1 MPIIDDVL
9 NGLQIQIDTLWWN
22 LMFALAGMGWSL
34 QRAFLMMGY
43 TIELMNQWL
52 VDNAF
57 TPLIAQTNASLQV
70 AVSLSFVVA
79 LLVLGITYLLAAFAR
94 MRIVE
99 PRSAIAWYLAGA
111 LFFALGPSLYQG
123 LSDFRRD
130 ISQAFYAS
138 SLSGLQA
145 ATGTAF
151 NSLSSVDTADLGLI
165 GLCDNLGSYMPVWN
179 YTIDGLD
186 VALAYLR
193 ADGID
198 LMGYPSTPRDP
209 LCQPHTP
216 DVITGLW
223 TAGSVP
229 WEWRRPGSFF
239 ANDRDPVTFP
249 AMTALQRSDSL
260 AMTMAAQGRLLTAWP
275 LILFGVTEQLVY
287 LLLTIAQGLTF
298 ISFGVAILFAFFKKT
313 EVIAR
318 SIIDLWI
325 ELIVQT
331 IVIALIQSLVV
342 TFFLAGTASGN
353 GIVVLGVGLICL
365 IFMVIVLFSGVKAVW
380 NSFNRLFNAFGQAT
394 GGAVISPGT
403 VAVAGAVGAVG
414 AVGLAA
420 GAYGGALSVGSSA
433 MAGATALRSG
443 ATPAQAAGLTF
454 GGVEPLADAA
464 RAITRLPALR
474 GTPLGDAAE
483 QFTEGATVRRV
494 AREIPLVGGAL
505 APRIGAQLLSDY
517 DPDKAE
523 YDKQGRLVSR
533 PMLVPAVGERLEKMT
548 YPLGKAPQKP
558 KPAPSTD
565 DEMLEWVDDDDG
577 ELTPMFTPVKRKR
590 TGMFTPIAAPATP
603 TEAVADEE
611 LARERE
617 SYADDMRG
625 EEMEQHMSEVAQTSR
640 GSGGTGSGQMDNAA
654 ARLERSAEA
663 LERAAGTMTGS
674 LRVTGSADISSV
686 MGDVMRLLGGRGSSG
701 LDYPF
706 VARMMAEAVGVTP
719 LADGKPPVRDDLAR
733 FGMFI
738 DGAAR
743 LSLTPEQTERVGRE
757 VKDSPDRRM
766 TPETRAELLDG
777 AVASGRSREEAERE
791 VNRLEIAARLLPNE
805 MTAVGTMPVPA
816 VNVALQVTVAPVVQV
831 TIDNTEDDD
840 DASDYDEAMRSNSA
854 MSGSEGMLGGN
865 RS

>member
-1 MPIIDDVL
+1 MPIVDDVL

-52 VDNAF
+52 INNAF
-57 TPLIAQTNASLQV
+57 TPLITQTNASLQV
-70 AVSLSFVVA
+70 AVSISFIVA
-79 LLVLGITYLLAAFAR
+79 LLILGITYLLAAFAR

-111 LFFALGPSLYQG
+111 LFFSLGPSLYQG
-123 LSDFRRD
+123 FSDFRRD
-130 ISQAFYAS
+130 ISQAFYAT
-138 SLSGLQA
+138 SLSGLA
-145 ATGTAF
+145 AVTGSAF
-151 NSLSSVDTADLGLI
+151 TSLGSVDSADMGILN
-165 GLCDNLGSYMPVWN
+165 LCDNFGSYMPVWN

-216 DVITGLW
+216 DPATGLW

-229 WEWRRPGSFF
+229 WEWRRPESFF
-239 ANDRDPVTFP
+239 ANDRDPVFFP
-249 AMTALQRSDSL
+249 AMTALERSASKEM
-260 AMTMAAQGRLLTAWP
+260 ASAAQGRLLTAWP

-325 ELIVQT
+325 ELIIQT

-394 GGAVISPGT
+394 GGAVISPGAAAVT
-403 VAVAGAVGAVG
+403 VGAAAVGTAALGAAAYSGAV
-414 AVGLAA
+414 
-420 GAYGGALSVGSSA
+420 SMGSSA

-443 ATPAQAAGLTF
+443 ATPAQAAGLAF
-454 GGVEPLADAA
+454 GGVEPIADAA

-494 AREIPLVGGAL
+494 ARDVPLIGGAL
-505 APRIGAQLLSDY
+505 GPRIGGQLLSDY
-517 DPDKAE
+517 DPAKAE
-523 YDKQGRLVSR
+523 YDDKGRVIAR

-548 YPLGKAPQKP
+548 YPLGKRPSKADDV
-558 KPAPSTD
+558 PAESD
-565 DEMLEWVDDDDG
+565 QQMEWVEDEDG
-577 ELTPMFTPVKRKR
+577 ELFPSFTPVKRKR
-590 TGMFTPIAAPATP
+590 MGMFTPVAPTP
-603 TEAVADEE
+603 TDAAADEE

-617 SYADDMRG
+617 TYADDMRG
-625 EEMEQHMSEVAQTSR
+625 EEMEQHLSEVAQ
-640 GSGGTGSGQMDNAA
+640 SGAGRGTGKPDSDRIESAA
-654 ARLERSAEA
+654 GRLERSAEA

-674 LRVTGSADISSV
+674 LRVAGSADVTSV
-686 MGDVMRLLGGRGSSG
+686 MGDVMRLLGGRGAAGVDHLTVAG
-701 LDYPF
+701 LL
-706 VARMMAEAVGVTP
+706 AQAVGVTP
-719 LADGKPPVRDDLAR
+719 QTDGKPPVRDNLAR
-733 FGMFI
+733 FGMFV

-743 LSLTPEQTERVGRE
+743 LGLTPEQAERVGRE
-757 VKDSPDRRM
+757 VKETPDRRL
-766 TPETRAELLDG
+766 TPETRAELVEG
-777 AVASGRSREEAERE
+777 VVVAGRSRDEAERE

-805 MTAVGTMPVPA
+805 ITAYGTMSVPA
-816 VNVALQVTVAPVVQV
+816 ITVAPEVTVAP
-831 TIDNTEDDD
+831 TITIEAHDESSSG
-840 DASDYDEAMRSNSA
+840 SDYDDAMRSNSSL
-854 MSGSEGMLGGN
+854 SGSEGMLGGN

>member
-1 MPIIDDVL
+1 MPIVDDVL

-22 LMFALAGMGWSL
+22 LMFSLAGMGWSL

-57 TPLIAQTNASLQV
+57 TPLITQTNASLQV
-70 AVSLSFVVA
+70 AVSISFVVA

-94 MRIVE
+94 VRVVE

-123 LSDFRRD
+123 MSDFRRD
-130 ISQAFYAS
+130 LSQAFYAT
-138 SLSGLQA
+138 SLSGLTA
-145 ATGTAF
+145 ATGSAF
-151 NSLSSVDTADLGLI
+151 NSLSSVDSADLGLI
-165 GLCDNLGSYMPVWN
+165 NLCDNFGSYMPVWN

-216 DVITGLW
+216 DPASGLW
-223 TAGSVP
+223 TAGPVP

-239 ANDRDPVTFP
+239 ANDREPVFFP
-249 AMTALQRSDSL
+249 AMTALERADSV
-260 AMTMAAQGRLLTAWP
+260 AMASAAQGRLLTAWP

-298 ISFGVAILFAFFKKT
+298 FSFGVAVLFAFFKKT

-342 TFFLAGTASGN
+342 TFFLAGTGSGN

-365 IFMVIVLFSGVKAVW
+365 IFMVILLFSGVKAVW

-394 GGAVISPGT
+394 GGAVVTPGG
-403 VAVAGAVGAVG
+403 VAVAGTVGSVG

-420 GAYGGALSVGSSA
+420 AASTTMASIGSSA
-433 MAGATALRSG
+433 MAGATALRAG

-454 GGVEPLADAA
+454 GGIEPISDVA
-464 RAITRLPALR
+464 RTLSRLPSVR
-474 GTPLGDAAE
+474 NTPLGDAAE

-494 AREIPLVGGAL
+494 ARDLPIVGPVLG
-505 APRIGAQLLSDY
+505 PRVGAQLLTNY
-517 DPDKAE
+517 DPDEAVYNKRGE
-523 YDKQGRLVSR
+523 VVSR
-533 PMLVPAVGERLEKMT
+533 PMLVPAVGENLKTMT
-548 YPLGKAPQKP
+548 YPLGKRPHNPDAAQAVPNRQP
-558 KPAPSTD
+558 EWIE
-565 DEMLEWVDDDDG
+565 DEDG
-577 ELTPMFTPVKRKR
+577 ELFPAFTPVKRKR
-590 TGMFTPIAAPATP
+590 MGTFTPVTQPP
-603 TEAVADEE
+603 TEAAADEE
-611 LARERE
+611 LSRERE
-617 SYADDMRG
+617 TYADDMRG
-625 EEMEQHMSEVAQTSR
+625 EELEQHMSEVSQSAR
-640 GSGGTGSGQMDNAA
+640 GSSGAGSDTIAGSAA
-654 ARLERSAEA
+654 LLERSAET

-674 LRVTGSADISSV
+674 LRVSGTADVTSV
-686 MGDVMRLLGGRGSSG
+686 MGDVMRLLGGRGANGVDHLS
-701 LDYPF
+701 
-706 VARMMAEAVGVTP
+706 VAQLMAGAVGVTP
-719 LADGKPPVRDDLAR
+719 LGDGRPPVRDDLTR

-738 DGAAR
+738 DGSAR
-743 LSLTPEQTERVGRE
+743 LGLTPEQTERVGQE
-757 VKDSPDRRM
+757 VKDSPDRRL
-766 TPETRAELLDG
+766 TPETRAELVEG
-777 AVASGRSREEAERE
+777 AVAAERSREEAERE
-791 VNRLEIAARLLPNE
+791 VNRLEIAARLLPND
-805 MTAVGTMPVPA
+805 MTAHGTMPVPA
-816 VNVALQVTVAPVVQV
+816 VTVAPDVTVEPQITVQV
-831 TIDNTEDDD
+831 NEDDD
-840 DASDYDEAMRSNSA
+840 DFDNAMRSNASL
-854 MSGSEGMLGGN
+854 SGSEGMLGGN

>member
-1 MPIIDDVL
+1 
-9 NGLQIQIDTLWWN
+9 
-22 LMFALAGMGWSL
+22 MFALAGMGWSL

-52 VDNAF
+52 IDNAF
-57 TPLIAQTNASLQV
+57 TPLITQTNSSLQV
-70 AVSLSFVVA
+70 AVSISFIVA

-111 LFFALGPSLYQG
+111 LFFSLGPSLYQG

-138 SLSGLQA
+138 SLSGLA
-145 ATGTAF
+145 AVTGTAF
-151 NSLSSVDTADLGLI
+151 NSLSNVDSADMGILN
-165 GLCDNLGSYMPVWN
+165 LCDNFGSYMPVWN

-216 DVITGLW
+216 DPATGLW

-239 ANDRDPVTFP
+239 ANDRDPIFFP
-249 AMTALQRSDSL
+249 AMTALERSDSL

-325 ELIVQT
+325 ELIIQA

-394 GGAVISPGT
+394 GGAVISPGAAA
-403 VAVAGAVGAVG
+403 VVGVAGAVGA
-414 AVGLAA
+414 AGLAS
-420 GAYGGALSVGSSA
+420 GVSGTVVSMGSSA

-464 RAITRLPALR
+464 RAITRLPNLR

-494 AREIPLVGGAL
+494 ARDVPIYGPAL
-505 APRIGAQLLSDY
+505 GPRVGAQLLSDY
-517 DPDKAE
+517 DPENAIYNKRGE
-523 YDKQGRLVSR
+523 VIGR
-533 PMLVPAVGERLEKMT
+533 PMLVPAVGEKLQAMT
-548 YPLGKAPQKP
+548 YPLGKRPRKADDAPAESDQHMEWIE
-558 KPAPSTD
+558 
-565 DEMLEWVDDDDG
+565 DEDG
-577 ELTPMFTPVKRKR
+577 ELFPSFTPVKRKR
-590 TGMFTPIAAPATP
+590 MGMFTPVMPTP
-603 TEAVADEE
+603 TDAAADEE

-617 SYADDMRG
+617 TYADDMRG
-625 EEMEQHMSEVAQTSR
+625 EEMEQHMSDVAQS
-640 GSGGTGSGQMDNAA
+640 NAA
-654 ARLERSAEA
+654 RSASSADPSRIEGAAGRLERSAEA
-663 LERAAGTMTGS
+663 LERAANTMMGS
-674 LRVTGSADISSV
+674 LRVTGSADVTSV
-686 MGDVMRLLGGRGSSG
+686 MGDVMRLLGGRGAAGVDHLSVAG
-701 LDYPF
+701 L
-706 VARMMAEAVGVTP
+706 MAQAVGVMP

-743 LSLTPEQTERVGRE
+743 LGLTPEQTERVGRE
-757 VKDSPDRRM
+757 VKETPDRRI
-766 TPETRAELLDG
+766 TADTRGELVEG
-777 AVASGRSREEAERE
+777 AVAAGRSRDEAERE

-805 MTAVGTMPVPA
+805 ITAYGTMSVPA
-816 VNVALQVTVAPVVQV
+816 ITVAPEV
-831 TIDNTEDDD
+831 TVTPNITTIEAPDEGSDGSNYDD
-840 DASDYDEAMRSNSA
+840 AMRSNASL
-854 MSGSEGMLGGN
+854 SGSEGMLGGN